1 MNEILSVGLIL
12 MAALVAG
19 HLAQLARVPEVTG
32 YLLIGVLIGPAA
44 LDLISHENI
53 TTLGFL
59 SDVALGLILFNIGSI
74 FEATNFRQVGPGV
87 VRVTLWEATLAFAL
101 VCVVLVLSGM
111 AWPLALLLGV
121 VAMETAPAT
130 TVMVL
135 NEYDAEGPMTRRLLA
150 LVALNN
156 TYVLVMF
163 GIVTAGLTL
172 FTAPDQGWLFAG
184 YRAIHGLLWT
194 TVGSVALGALL
205 GLLMDFWATRAKESG
220 EAMILS
226 IGTVLIAVGM
236 SRWLGL
242 SPLISTLAL
251 GATVAN
257 ASLHGHRLLHVLGR
271 ADPPLY
277 AAFFVLAGA
286 ELVPSSVL
294 SLGLIGVGYTAA
306 RTVGKI
312 AGARMGLRGQDVP
325 DVVRRQ
331 IGFCLVSSSS
341 LAVGLTIQI
350 RSAFP
355 AHAATVTGIV
365 LAAVVIFE
373 VIGPL
378 LTRTRATGDGR
389 SQDDSVSIERS
400 CRRRRHGDMTDAG
413 GLWPASA
420 CPIMGGMVLV

>member
-19 HLAQLARVPEVTG
+19 HLAQLIRVPEVTG
-32 YLLIGVLIGPAA
+32 YLLIGVLIGPAV

-74 FEATNFRQVGPGV
+74 FEASNFRQVGPGV

-101 VCVVLVLSGM
+101 VCTVLVLSGM

-135 NEYDAEGPMTRRLLA
+135 NEYDAEGPMTSRLLA

-172 FTAPDQGWLFAG
+172 LTAPDQGWLFAG

-257 ASLHGHRLLHVLGR
+257 ASLHGDRLLHVLGR

-312 AGARMGLRGQDVP
+312 AGARIGLRGQDVP

-355 AHAATVTGIV
+355 AYAASVTGIV

-378 LTRTRATGDGR
+378 LTRRALLVTGEAR
-389 SQDDSVSIERS
+389 TIPSPLREVA
-400 CRRRRHGDMTDAG
+400 DAD
-413 GLWPASA
+413 
-420 CPIMGGMVLV
+420 VNVT

>member
-12 MAALVAG
+12 IAALVAG
-19 HLAQLARVPEVTG
+19 HAAQLVRVPEVTG
-32 YLLIGVLIGPAA
+32 YLLVGVIIGPAA
-44 LDLISHENI
+44 FDLVTHDNI
-53 TTLGFL
+53 RTLGFL
-59 SDVALGLILFNIGSI
+59 SDVALGLILFNIGAI
-74 FEATNFRQVGPGV
+74 FEASNFRQVGPGV
-87 VRVTLWEATLAFAL
+87 IRVTLWEATLAFAL
-101 VCVVLVLSGM
+101 VCLTLLVSGIT
-111 AWPLALLLGV
+111 WPLALLLGV

-130 TVMVL
+130 TLMVL
-135 NEYDAEGPMTRRLLA
+135 NEYDAKGPMTDRLLA

-156 TYVLVMF
+156 MYVLVTF
-163 GIVTAGLTL
+163 GIVTAVLTL
-172 FTAPDQGWLFAG
+172 LESSSQGWLLAG
-184 YRAIHGLLWT
+184 YRATHRLLWT

-205 GLLMDFWATRAKESG
+205 GLVMDFWAARAKESG

-226 IGTVLIAVGM
+226 VGAVLIAVGA

-251 GATVAN
+251 GATVVN
-257 ASLHGHRLLHVLGR
+257 ASPQGDRLLRALGR

-294 SLGLIGVGYTAA
+294 GLGVIGGGYTIA
-306 RTVGKI
+306 RAIGKI
-312 AGARMGLRGQDVP
+312 LGARIGLRGENIP
-325 DVVRRQ
+325 AAVRQ
-331 IGFCLVSSSS
+331 QLGFCLVSSSS

-355 AHAATVTGIV
+355 AYAATVTGIV

-378 LTRTRATGDGR
+378 LTRRALIVTGEAKTIPEPLQEVAP
-389 SQDDSVSIERS
+389 SE
-400 CRRRRHGDMTDAG
+400 AG
-413 GLWPASA
+413 G
-420 CPIMGGMVLV
+420 

>member
-12 MAALVAG
+12 MSALVAG

-32 YLLIGVLIGPAA
+32 YLLVGVVIGPAS
-44 LDLISHENI
+44 LDLISHDNI
-53 TTLGFL
+53 LTLGFL

-74 FEATNFRQVGPGV
+74 FEASTFLQVGPGV
-87 VRVTLWEATLAFAL
+87 ARITVWEATLAF
-101 VCVVLVLSGM
+101 VLVLAVLLYSGM
-111 AWPLALLLGV
+111 TLPLTLLLAV

-130 TVMVL
+130 TLMVL
-135 NEYDAEGPMTRRLLA
+135 NEYDAKGPMTDRLLA

-156 TYVLVMF
+156 VYVLVMF
-163 GIVTAGLTL
+163 GIVTAGITM
-172 FTAPDQGWLFAG
+172 AEASGQGWLVAG
-184 YRAIHGLLWT
+184 YGAIHGLLWT

-205 GLLMDFWATRAKESG
+205 GLAMDFWAARAKEQG
-220 EAMILS
+220 EAMILA
-226 IGTVLIAVGM
+226 IGAVLIAVGA
-236 SRWLGL
+236 SHWLGL

-251 GATVAN
+251 GATMAN
-257 ASLHGHRLLHVLGR
+257 ASKHGDRLLRALGR

-294 SLGLIGVGYTAA
+294 GLGLVGVFYTLA

-312 AGARMGLRGQDVP
+312 VGTRIGLRGQTVP
-325 DVVRRQ
+325 PLVRQQ
-331 IGFCLVSSSS
+331 IGYCLISSSS

-355 AHAATVTGIV
+355 EYAATVTGIV

-373 VIGPL
+373 VVGPL
-378 LTRTRATGDGR
+378 LTRRALILTGEAQTMPPPLQEATAD
-389 SQDDSVSIERS
+389 QP
-400 CRRRRHGDMTDAG
+400 
-413 GLWPASA
+413 L
-420 CPIMGGMVLV
+420 

>member
-12 MAALVAG
+12 MAALLAG

-32 YLLIGVLIGPAA
+32 YLLIGVIIGPSA
-44 LDLISHENI
+44 LDLISHQNI

-74 FEATNFRQVGPGV
+74 FEASNFRQVGPGV
-87 VRVTLWEATLAFAL
+87 VRVTLWEATLAFVL
-101 VCVVLVLSGM
+101 VCLVLGFSGM
-111 AWPLALLLGV
+111 ALPLVLLLGV

-130 TVMVL
+130 TLMVL
-135 NEYDAEGPMTRRLLA
+135 NEYDAEGPMTNRLLA

-156 TYVLVMF
+156 MYVLVMF
-163 GIVTAGLTL
+163 GVVTAGLT
-172 FTAPDQGWLFAG
+172 FFDSAGQSWLTSG
-184 YRAIHGLLWT
+184 YRAVHGLLWT

-226 IGTVLIAVGM
+226 IGAVLIGVGA
-236 SRWLGL
+236 SRWFGL

-257 ASLHGHRLLHVLGR
+257 ASPQGDRLLRALGR

-294 SLGLIGVGYTAA
+294 GLGLIGLGYTVA
-306 RTVGKI
+306 RTVGKV
-312 AGARMGLRGQDVP
+312 AGARIGLRGQDVP
-325 DVVRRQ
+325 DDVRRQ
-331 IGFCLVSSSS
+331 LGYCLISSSS

-350 RSAFP
+350 RTAFP
-355 AHAATVTGIV
+355 DYGATITGIV

-373 VIGPL
+373 VVGPL
-378 LTRTRATGDGR
+378 LTRRALFATGEAKTIP
-389 SQDDSVSIERS
+389 SPLLKADSEVS
-400 CRRRRHGDMTDAG
+400 
-413 GLWPASA
+413 
-420 CPIMGGMVLV
+420 V

>member
-12 MAALVAG
+12 MAALLAG

-32 YLLIGVLIGPAA
+32 YLLIGVLIGPSA

-74 FEATNFRQVGPGV
+74 FEAANFRQVGPGV
-87 VRVTLWEATLAFAL
+87 VRVTLWEATLAFVL
-101 VCVVLVLSGM
+101 VCLVLVLSGM
-111 AWPLALLLGV
+111 ALPLALLLGV

-130 TVMVL
+130 TLMVL

-156 TYVLVMF
+156 VYVLVMF
-163 GIVTAGLTL
+163 GVVTAALTL
-172 FTAPDQGWLFAG
+172 FDAAGQDWLSSG
-184 YRAIHGLLWT
+184 YRATHGLLWT
-194 TVGSVALGALL
+194 TIGSVALGALL

-226 IGTVLIAVGM
+226 IGAVLIGVGA

-257 ASLHGHRLLHVLGR
+257 ASPQGDRLLRALGR

-294 SLGLIGVGYTAA
+294 GLGLIGLGYTVA
-306 RTVGKI
+306 RTAGKV
-312 AGARMGLRGQDVP
+312 AGARIGLRGQEVP
-325 DVVRRQ
+325 DDVRRQ
-331 IGFCLVSSSS
+331 LGYCLISSSS

-355 AHAATVTGIV
+355 TYAATITGIV

-378 LTRTRATGDGR
+378 LTRRALFATGEAKTIPAPLVKADTEV
-389 SQDDSVSIERS
+389 SV
-400 CRRRRHGDMTDAG
+400 
-413 GLWPASA
+413 
-420 CPIMGGMVLV
+420 

>member
-12 MAALVAG
+12 MAALLAG

-32 YLLIGVLIGPAA
+32 YLLIGVLIGPSA

-74 FEATNFRQVGPGV
+74 FEASNFRQVGPGV
-87 VRVTLWEATLAFAL
+87 VRVTVWEATLAFAL
-101 VCVVLVLSGM
+101 VCLVLRVSGM

-130 TVMVL
+130 TLMVL
-135 NEYDAEGPMTRRLLA
+135 NEYDAQGPMTDRLMA

-156 TYVLVMF
+156 MYVLVMF
-163 GIVTAGLTL
+163 GIITAGLTL
-172 FTAPDQGWLFAG
+172 FEASGHGWLSAG
-184 YRAIHGLLWT
+184 YRAMHGLLWT
-194 TVGSVALGALL
+194 TIGSVALGAFL
-205 GLLMDFWATRAKESG
+205 GLLMDYWAVRAKESG

-226 IGTVLIAVGM
+226 IGAVLIAVGA
-236 SRWLGL
+236 SRWLEL

-257 ASLHGHRLLHVLGR
+257 ASAQGDRLLHALGR

-286 ELVPSSVL
+286 ELVPASVL
-294 SLGLIGVGYTAA
+294 SLGVIGIGYTVA

-312 AGARMGLRGQDVP
+312 AGARIGLLGQDVP
-325 DVVRRQ
+325 PAVRRQ
-331 IGFCLVSSSS
+331 LGYCLVSSSS

-355 AHAATVTGIV
+355 RYAATVTGIV

-373 VIGPL
+373 IVGPL
-378 LTRTRATGDGR
+378 LTRRALLKTGEA
-389 SQDDSVSIERS
+389 QTIPEPLHPTVSA
-400 CRRRRHGDMTDAG
+400 D
-413 GLWPASA
+413 L
-420 CPIMGGMVLV
+420 